1 MQQEYEFWDEL
12 NQNLKNSR
20 GSPYLSNHHNFSQ
33 PINKLQILLD
43 TKIVSDDD
51 LDRELRLIKPHFN
64 GMASTW
70 LYSKNTLTKHYLS
83 MALLHKDLKCK
94 APLIEPNLRRNL
106 GKWST

>member
-1 MQQEYEFWDEL
+1 MDYKIQFELNDATGWSQEFTSLRNLLKFLQQEYEFWDEL

-51 LDRELRLIKPHFN
+51 F
-64 GMASTW
+64 
-70 LYSKNTLTKHYLS
+70 
-83 MALLHKDLKCK
+83 
-94 APLIEPNLRRNL
+94 
-106 GKWST
+106 